1 MAKGNVAANH
11 RPALAGAT
19 LPGYVIERNTRAVAA
34 GLRIE
39 KQSAAKFKLSTVYG
53 GSPEAFVKSGFVKD
67 EKGFFSDVRRPTKHL
82 QNIWR
87 FMGHPRSP
95 IMGDLHMGLYR
106 TDGPELRLTITRE
119 LLPRRQWV
127 AGRGV
132 TAFEVMTD
140 HAGLAQVYTAAT
152 LQA

>member
-39 KQSAAKFKLSTVYG
+39 KQSAAKFKLSTVYRG
-53 GSPEAFVKSGFVKD
+53 LPEAFVKSGFVKD

-87 FMGHPRSP
+87 FMGHPKPDHGRPAHGP
-95 IMGDLHMGLYR
+95 IPHRRPR
-106 TDGPELRLTITRE
+106 TPADDHTR
-119 LLPRRQWV
+119 V
-127 AGRGV
+127 
-132 TAFEVMTD
+132 
-140 HAGLAQVYTAAT
+140 
-152 LQA
+152 